1 MCQSCLELHLP
12 NDFHV
17 RLLAS
22 TLHFLRTLEL
32 NKKHSADDPKNDG
45 LLHDKTNGCH
55 ESEMIEQTM
64 AEQVKCSDSEDIV
77 EEGYSLVVSLL
88 EGCDPGLLPELLE
101 GLGDE
106 IVS

>member
-12 NDFHV
+12 KDFHV

-32 NKKHSADDPKNDG
+32 NKKYSADDVKNDG
-45 LLHDKTNGCH
+45 LFHDKTNGCQ
-55 ESEMIEQTM
+55 ESETIEQTM
-64 AEQVKCSDSEDIV
+64 ADKAKCSDSEDIV

-88 EGCDPGLLPELLE
+88 EGCDPDLLPELLE